1 MDRQLAFEMEG
12 ERLTGRLRLL
22 LIIIFLA
29 GTAVGYF
36 SGTAQLKQTLFYL
49 VGISVYALVFILS
62 FLALRYNKYRSYMKY
77 LFTVGEMIGLFIV
90 NLGHV
95 FVEDGHEWA
104 VRNATRHGLYYVLIA
119 ASVLRFAPRLV
130 VITGLLAVL
139 VNTSLHFIVDRLTP
153 VHWSIKKGSNQL
165 DFISPIDLII
175 ASIFMLGLSVALAMA
190 TKMIRKMIFKV
201 SEEREDSQKRFKLLS
216 ELLRSAR
223 SVVQS
228 LGDQIEELKL
238 SVQTLDATRVHQK
251 DALDHT
257 GELIRNVSG
266 EMQEAAAGA
275 SRQDQLCQ
283 SNTDLVLKFRARME
297 EIIRSSE
304 LNLTGSQQIMDL
316 LTDGESTLQKT
327 LSGMEGI
334 QESSNR
340 IFEILDIIN
349 EIAERTNLLALNA
362 AIEAARAGEEGRGFS
377 VVASE
382 VGKLAEMSS
391 RHASEIE
398 SLIRRSHDQTM
409 EGAGLVRSMGST
421 MQRIHERSEHMQT
434 RTQEIHEQ
442 ISRQQG
448 FFTDIQKATLEIQ
461 NVAGQMKSRTAE
473 QAGQTS
479 QANQELDSLRQELEE
494 LSGAVG
500 AIQSVVD
507 SLELEK
513 QHLASTLEKSQED

>member
-1 MDRQLAFEMEG
+1 MNRQLAFEMEG

-22 LIIIFLA
+22 LIIIFLLATAIGYFA
-29 GTAVGYF
+29 GTAPL
-36 SGTAQLKQTLFYL
+36 QQTLFYL
-49 VGISVYALVFILS
+49 AGIATYTLVFLLS
-62 FLALRYNKYRSYMKY
+62 FLALRHHRYRSYMKY
-77 LFTVGEMIGLFIV
+77 IFTGGEMLGLFIV
-90 NLGHV
+90 YLGHV
-95 FVEDGHEWA
+95 FVDDGHEWA

-130 VITGLLAVL
+130 IITGMLAVA
-139 VNTSLHFIVDRLTP
+139 VNTALHFIVVHFTP
-153 VHWSIKKGSNQL
+153 VQWSVEKGSTVLNYL
-165 DFISPIDLII
+165 SPVELII
-175 ASIFMLGLSVALAMA
+175 ASTFMIGLSIALALA
-190 TKMIRKMIFKV
+190 TKMIRRMIFKV
-201 SEEREDSQKRFKLLS
+201 NEEREDSQKRFKLLS

-223 SVVQS
+223 SVVHS
-228 LGDQIEELKL
+228 LGDQIQDLKL
-238 SVQTLDATRVHQK
+238 SVQTLDATRLHQK
-251 DALDHT
+251 DALEQT
-257 GELIRNVSG
+257 GELIQSVSG

-283 SNTDLVLKFRARME
+283 SNTNLVLKFRARME
-297 EIIRSSE
+297 DIIRSSE
-304 LNLTGSQQIMDL
+304 MNLTGSQQIMDL
-316 LTDGESTLQKT
+316 LTDGEGTLQKT

-398 SLIRRSHDQTM
+398 ILIRRSHDQTM
-409 EGAGLVRSMGST
+409 QGAGLVRSMGST

-434 RTQEIHEQ
+434 RTQEIHEL

-461 NVAGQMKSRTAE
+461 EVAGQMKSRTE
-473 QAGQTS
+473 LQASQTG
-479 QANQELDSLRQELEE
+479 QANNELGTLQQELEE
-494 LSGAVG
+494 LTGAVG

-507 SLELEK
+507 SLEMEK
-513 QHLASTLEKSQED
+513 QHLAATLEREQAG